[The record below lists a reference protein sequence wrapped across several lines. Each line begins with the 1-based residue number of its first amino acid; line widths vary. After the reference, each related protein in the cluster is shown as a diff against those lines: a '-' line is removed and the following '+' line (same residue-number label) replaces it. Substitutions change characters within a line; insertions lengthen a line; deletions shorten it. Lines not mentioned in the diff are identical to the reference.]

1 MSVTEDGAVLLAGQ
15 ELFLGGPRELL
26 GRIAELVP
34 ADRVHAVITPNVD
47 QTLTMQEDPALRRAY
62 DEATLRITDGTPLVV
77 LGRLLGADGL
87 IRLTGADLLVYAARR
102 APKEGWRIA
111 LTGGAPDVAD
121 HAAEHL
127 REQYGADVVAVP
139 FPRIGSVDDPAS
151 SSVIDALTEVA
162 PDLVFVCLGSP
173 KQDTWV
179 SHWRDALPP
188 AVYIG
193 AGAAV
198 DFVAGTKKRAPRAV
212 QRAGGEW
219 LFRLAQE
226 PRRLAGRYLVRGP
239 HFIAVAYR
247 SWRAARGGRS

>member
-1 MSVTEDGAVLLAGQ
+1 MRLLAPPDELVSSTASRSVTAWTGTAHPRSSQGSSVPTGRDVDKVWMSVTEDGAVLLAGQ

-62 DEATLRITDGTPLVV
+62 DEASLRITDGTPLVV

-111 LTGGAPDVAD
+111 LTGGAPEVAD

-151 SSVIDALTEVA
+151 SSSMSWPSTMFPQARW
-162 PDLVFVCLGSP
+162 SP
-173 KQDTWV
+173 T
-179 SHWRDALPP
+179 RARR
-188 AVYIG
+188 
-193 AGAAV
+193 GAASV
-198 DFVAGTKKRAPRAV
+198 STT
-212 QRAGGEW
+212 
-219 LFRLAQE
+219 
-226 PRRLAGRYLVRGP
+226 
-239 HFIAVAYR
+239 
-247 SWRAARGGRS
+247 